1 MKEHDDAREIEMV
14 GGEDH
19 FVVQVEGQI
28 EDKVTNN
35 EEAKDIEGG
44 RLFGGGHGGGK
55 RRREM
60 GSARMTRRDRFQ
72 KKSINA
78 VSPFTLEAHPK
89 KNDII
94 YFIGAFVTNVWVA
107 TNPQL
112 YYSQVQYFAYYMNLF
127 LLSAC
132 GERKKQ
138 WCESE

>member
-55 RRREM
+55 RRK
-60 GSARMTRRDRFQ
+60 GRRRTATSTFFSH
-72 KKSINA
+72 KL
-78 VSPFTLEAHPK
+78 VLEEK
-89 KNDII
+89 
-94 YFIGAFVTNVWVA
+94 Y
-107 TNPQL
+107 
-112 YYSQVQYFAYYMNLF
+112 
-127 LLSAC
+127 
-132 GERKKQ
+132 
-138 WCESE
+138 

>member
-60 GSARMTRRDRFQ
+60 GQRQDDSTRQ
-72 KKSINA
+72 
-78 VSPFTLEAHPK
+78 VLEEK
-89 KNDII
+89 
-94 YFIGAFVTNVWVA
+94 Y
-107 TNPQL
+107 
-112 YYSQVQYFAYYMNLF
+112 
-127 LLSAC
+127 
-132 GERKKQ
+132 
-138 WCESE
+138 